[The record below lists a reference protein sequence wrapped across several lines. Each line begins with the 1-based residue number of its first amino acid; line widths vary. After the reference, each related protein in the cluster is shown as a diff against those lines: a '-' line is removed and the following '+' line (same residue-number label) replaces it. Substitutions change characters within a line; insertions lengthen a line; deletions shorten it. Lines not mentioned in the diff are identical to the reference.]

1 MRNGAKICESRAER
15 TGCSSLCSDAPSHTL
30 VGLTISHSPASAI
43 FIHSYALLRV
53 FNVQRA
59 GGHKFSISRALS
71 KSPRSDPPNYFES
84 PPIVASSSAS
94 EAEDGSSA
102 APPAEA
108 EKNAF
113 GAARAPA
120 DDATK
125 PAAHATSLPS
135 DPLVPPAPYSPHPS
149 ATSLCP
155 TSFPTRS
162 APRHAHLRATAR
174 TSRHHHKERLTDDN
188 HHARESSAEYPQ
200 GRHPPRRLIC
210 DVLHGRCLE
219 RASVRRRV
227 IY

>member
-1 MRNGAKICESRAER
+1 MRSGAKFCECRTER
-15 TGCSSLCSDAPSHTL
+15 TGCSNPCSDAPSQPPHHFPFHCQCL
-30 VGLTISHSPASAI
+30 
-43 FIHSYALLRV
+43 SYPPLRPSLCL
-53 FNVQRA
+53 QCSTRWRS
-59 GGHKFSISRALS
+59 FSTSRALS
-71 KSPRSDPPNYFES
+71 KSPRNDPPNYFES
-84 PPIVASSSAS
+84 SPTAASSSAS
-94 EAEDGSSA
+94 KAEDGSSA

-135 DPLVPPAPYSPHPS
+135 NPLVPPAPYSPHPS

-155 TSFPTRS
+155 TSFPIRS

-174 TSRHHHKERLTDDN
+174 ASRHHHKKRLTDDN